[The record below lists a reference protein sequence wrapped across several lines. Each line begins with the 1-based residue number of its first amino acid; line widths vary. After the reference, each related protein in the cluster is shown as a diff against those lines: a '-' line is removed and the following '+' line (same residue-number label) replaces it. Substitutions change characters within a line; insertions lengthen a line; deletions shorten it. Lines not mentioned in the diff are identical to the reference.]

1 MHLCIIFIDA
11 EDIQCYI
18 QPICGYLSKSIQR
31 ERPQLPEVA
40 HWQPGG
46 SNMNTN
52 TNINTR
58 CILDLSKKGPCPL
71 PPAHFFREPIT
82 PLLWSL
88 SFCPAPMQ

>member
-18 QPICGYLSKSIQR
+18 QPTCGYLSKSIQR
-31 ERPQLPEVA
+31 EHPQLSEVA
-40 HWQPGG
+40 LWQPGG

-58 CILDLSKKGPCPL
+58 WILDLSKKGPCPW
-71 PPAHFFREPIT
+71 PPAHFREPIM
-82 PLLWSL
+82 PFSGHCP
-88 SFCPAPMQ
+88 SAPAPMQ